1 MRTNFQNR
9 GAIMFRLRTHTM
21 RRRSIGTAFAVLG
34 ASLVVGV
41 AASASVNTHSGP
53 THAAPAASR
62 ESTVTADIVAA
73 RLATARY
80 ATNLARAKAAGY
92 RIITRMIPNMGYHFM
107 NPNVKGFDLRRPP
120 ILVYEH
126 HRNTWQLGALEW
138 VFTAMPSKPPLPG
151 ARYGVFGAACHYLD
165 GTFVFANAQT
175 SCKAKSPQ
183 TGARFS
189 FWHPRLITLHF
200 WIWYPNYSGPY
211 MGTNPQVAPFNRG

>member
-1 MRTNFQNR
+1 
-9 GAIMFRLRTHTM
+9 MFRLRTHTM

-41 AASASVNTHSGP
+41 AASASVNTQSGP
-53 THAAPAASR
+53 THAAPAASS

-107 NPNVKGFDLRRPP
+107 NPDVKGFDLRRPP

-138 VFTAMPSKPPLPG
+138 VFTSMPSKPPLPG
-151 ARYGVFGAACHYLD
+151 ARYGVFGAACHYVD
-165 GTFVFANAQT
+165 GTFVFANAQA

-200 WIWYPNYSGPY
+200 WIWYPNSSGPY